1 MEEGSGFSNTI
12 DPGNNDVLMDKTS
25 EAIACKSEEELVK
38 SQVIEN
44 EISDQKIS
52 TNDVKMQPA
61 PLNEFQ
67 NADTVSCNLIINNN
81 DAGSVTHENVDVN
94 DIKKQASND
103 KVPNEIGTKCEKTT
117 AKRFSKIDFT
127 VFEESFYRRYKSFF
141 SNDNEVSKIDL
152 SQDKNTVSKMINE
165 HFSNFEINP
174 VDVIRTFLVLRK
186 NSENSH
192 GHFVMSP
199 AQSPDPNL
207 LPTEGNGRSRRCANK
222 DVNSGINDIDPS
234 INDGNGIHSYK
245 NDYKTENSATIES
258 NSEIG
263 VSTRNSRKG
272 RIPGRGKK

>member
-52 TNDVKMQPA
+52 TNDVKMQPV

-67 NADTVSCNLIINNN
+67 SVDNVSCNLIINNN

-103 KVPNEIGTKCEKTT
+103 KVPSEIGTKCEKTT

-141 SNDNEVSKIDL
+141 CNDNEVSKIDL

-245 NDYKTENSATIES
+245 NDYKTENSVTIES